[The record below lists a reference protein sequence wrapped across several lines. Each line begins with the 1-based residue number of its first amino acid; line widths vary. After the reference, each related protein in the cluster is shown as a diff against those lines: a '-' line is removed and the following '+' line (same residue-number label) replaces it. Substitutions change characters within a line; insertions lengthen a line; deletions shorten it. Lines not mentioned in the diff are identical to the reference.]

1 MESILRPF
9 LLAHSEASR
18 WHGLGWPC
26 VDLAG
31 CCDWRMPAYF
41 SRASRACRDHG
52 RLRMPGARIFLIVFP
67 FRSNPCPS
75 CSSKCAGLTV
85 GLLGSGRD
93 GSKEGEAGSCA
104 QGDGPRQKRRRRLCY
119 RNQEQGCVKRQRWHC
134 FLSWD
139 TEPRLA
145 FRPAGP
151 KGKVMQHTRPACG
164 LQSGSST
171 VTTPR
176 RSSKSARLRTS
187 KTFNSSM
194 SYASASIIIRQK
206 MKQRKGSFVFAWAS
220 ARARTV
226 MLLSLTSEHVN
237 STLVGRPMAVECP
250 AVRPSG
256 ALPAVMEIPHFT
268 APLKVGEF

>member
-1 MESILRPF
+1 
-9 LLAHSEASR
+9 
-18 WHGLGWPC
+18 
-26 VDLAG
+26 
-31 CCDWRMPAYF
+31 
-41 SRASRACRDHG
+41 
-52 RLRMPGARIFLIVFP
+52 MPGARIFLIAFP
-67 FRSNPCPS
+67 FRSYPCPS

-104 QGDGPRQKRRRRLCY
+104 RGDGPRQKRRRRLCY

-134 FLSWD
+134 FPSWD

-194 SYASASIIIRQK
+194 SYRFRFGYNKAEDEAK
-206 MKQRKGSFVFAWAS
+206 KGLLRVRLGICACSNCHAPKFNFGACQFDACWPAHGGGVPSCAAIG
-220 ARARTV
+220 RTFC
-226 MLLSLTSEHVN
+226 
-237 STLVGRPMAVECP
+237 GIGDP
-250 AVRPSG
+250 ALHGS
-256 ALPAVMEIPHFT
+256 
-268 APLKVGEF
+268 LKVGEF